1 MKHTVSSEDRL
12 RKKFEAALE
21 RDAPIELQQ
30 LILDVTLECED
41 RDREWAECC
50 CAQLAKH
57 RNANVRGNA
66 LLGFGHLARRFGR
79 LDRNRVKR
87 LVEIG
92 LHAHNEYVR
101 ERADS
106 AADDLET
113 FLSWSFDRPVSTT
126 GRTD

>member
-1 MKHTVSSEDRL
+1 MTQALSSEDRL
-12 RKKFEAALE
+12 RKRFEAALE

-30 LILDVTLECED
+30 SILDVALECE
-41 RDREWAECC
+41 DREWAECC

-87 LVEIG
+87 LIEIG
-92 LHAHNEYVR
+92 LYAHNEYVR
-101 ERADS
+101 ERAES

-113 FLSWSFDRPVSTT
+113 FLSWSFDRPS
-126 GRTD
+126 R

>member
-1 MKHTVSSEDRL
+1 MMHALSSDDRL
-12 RKKFEAALE
+12 RKRLEAALE

-30 LILDVTLECED
+30 LILDVALECEEQ
-41 RDREWAECC
+41 EWVELCC
-50 CAQLAKH
+50 VRLAKH

-79 LDRNRVKR
+79 LDRHRVKR
-87 LVEIG
+87 LIEIG

-101 ERADS
+101 ERAES

-113 FLSWSFDRPVSTT
+113 FLFWSFDRPA
-126 GRTD
+126 R